1 MNKAVKIKRLLHC
14 KKMQSSTISVLVV
27 VNRYYSLKYIRSSVD
42 FEHSHYQIAET
53 GYSACTIL
61 RPTPEF

>member
-1 MNKAVKIKRLLHC
+1 MNKAVKRKNEHC

-53 GYSACTIL
+53 GYSAVQY
-61 RPTPEF
+61 